1 MTQGVALG
9 YMIEGFQPIVRCDI
23 VTQGVALGYMITG
36 FQPRRCLLLKIPLFP
51 SAVCDGLADAYEL
64 GEEVFQEVEP
74 EHVGA
79 VAFGGFGLWVGLDE
93 EAVGADGDACFGH
106 GLDEAGHAS
115 GDSARLVGLLEGVGG
130 IEDDGV
136 AEGLHLW
143 DAAVV
148 DDEVLV
154 AEGGA
159 AFGEHD
165 VGIAGF
171 GHFLGGEAHGLGGE
185 ELAFLDVYG
194 SACAG
199 GGYEQVGLAAEEGGD
214 LEDVDVLGGE
224 VGFLC
229 RVDVG
234 DGGDAEGAADFFE
247 HFQGFLVAD
256 AGEGVEAGAVGLAVG
271 AFECVGDAQAVGD
284 ADDVFGD
291 AHGHLFAFDDAGAGE
306 QEEVAGGVMGQFFHD
321 VWVFNLGYKF
331 YVMGL

>member
-194 SACAG
+194 SACAAASRSVWRQRKAG
-199 GGYEQVGLAAEEGGD
+199 IWRMSTYWAARSASCAVWMSVTVGMPKVRRTFSSTFRAFSSPMPVKESAGD
-214 LEDVDVLGGE
+214 P
-224 VGFLC
+224 
-229 RVDVG
+229 
-234 DGGDAEGAADFFE
+234 
-247 HFQGFLVAD
+247 
-256 AGEGVEAGAVGLAVG
+256 
-271 AFECVGDAQAVGD
+271 
-284 ADDVFGD
+284 DDVFGD